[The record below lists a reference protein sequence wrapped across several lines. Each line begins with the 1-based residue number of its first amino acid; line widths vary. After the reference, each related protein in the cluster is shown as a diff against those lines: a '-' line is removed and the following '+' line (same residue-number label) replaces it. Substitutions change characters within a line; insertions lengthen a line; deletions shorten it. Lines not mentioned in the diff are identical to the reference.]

1 MAILECPPPSIT
13 KPNHFPMTNI
23 PRLSRAMQHALSQ
36 IPNTLARRC
45 GFIQRQRKFTG
56 ALFVQ
61 TLVFGWLANT
71 EASLEDLAQTA
82 ATLGLEVSA
91 QAIDERFTEK
101 AAVLLEGVLA
111 QAVGRLL
118 EGSAV
123 SMSLLKRF
131 EGVYLLD
138 ASVIGL
144 PPTLAGR
151 WPGLGGNTPEAGKA
165 ALKIEVMFDLVRG
178 RLFGPLLL
186 PGRRH
191 DQRGQLPQQDLPQG
205 ALRLADLGY
214 FSLDRLADLDH
225 KGSFWVSRLKLGTR
239 LYDQHGQ
246 AFDVL
251 DRLEQAEKAGQQ
263 DLEAR
268 VQMGKR
274 HRLEARLLAQ
284 RVSEEVAAE
293 RRRRLRRAAQKRGQ
307 TPSKRSLSLCAWTI
321 LVTNVPLA
329 MLSFEEAM
337 ALHRARWQVELLFK
351 LWKHYGG
358 LDKSRSAQPWRVL
371 CEVYAKLL
379 AMLVQHWVLVV
390 GLWSKADKSLV
401 KASKTLKGHALHLA
415 AHMKASW
422 SLCQALEVV
431 VRCLHYGCRMNSRA
445 RHPNTYQRLM
455 ASERLSLT

>member
-1 MAILECPPPSIT
+1 
-13 KPNHFPMTNI
+13 MTHI
-23 PRLSRAMQHALSQ
+23 PRLGHTMQHALGQ

-45 GFIQRQRKFTG
+45 GFIRRQRKFTG

-61 TLVFGWLANT
+61 TLVFGWLSNT

-82 ATLGLEVSA
+82 APLGLDVSA
-91 QAIDERFTEK
+91 QSIDERFTEK

-111 QAVGRLL
+111 HAVGRLL

-123 SMSLLKRF
+123 PMSLLKRF
-131 EGVYLLD
+131 KGVYLLD
-138 ASVIGL
+138 ASVVGL
-144 PPTLAGR
+144 PAQLALR

-191 DQRGQLPQQDLPQG
+191 DQRGQLPHQDLPPG

-214 FSLDRLADLDH
+214 FSLDRLADLDQA
-225 KGSFWVSRLKLGTR
+225 GSFWVSRLKLGTR
-239 LYDQHGQ
+239 LFDEQGQ

-251 DRLEQAEKAGQQ
+251 DRLQQAEKAGQQ
-263 DLEAR
+263 HLEAR
-268 VQMGKR
+268 VQLGKQ
-274 HRLEARLLAQ
+274 HRLDVRLLAQ
-284 RVSEEVAAE
+284 RVSDEVAAE
-293 RRRRLRRAAQKRGQ
+293 RRRRLRRAAKKRGQ

-321 LVTNVPLA
+321 LVTNVPSE

-371 CEVYAKLL
+371 CEIYAKLL
-379 AMLVQHWVLVV
+379 AMLLQHWVLVV

-401 KASKTLKGHALHLA
+401 KASKTIRGHALHLA
-415 AHMKASW
+415 AQMASPTR
-422 SLCQALEVV
+422 LCRALVV
-431 VRCLHYGCRMNSRA
+431 VIGCLHCGCRMNSRA

-455 ASERLSLT
+455 ASETLSLT

>member
-1 MAILECPPPSIT
+1 
-13 KPNHFPMTNI
+13 MTNI
-23 PRLSRAMQHALSQ
+23 PRLSRAMQHALCE
-36 IPNTLARRC
+36 IPNTLARRS
-45 GFIQRQRKFTG
+45 GFIRRQRKFTG

-61 TLVFGWLANT
+61 TLVFGWLANA

-101 AAVLLEGVLA
+101 TAVLLEGVLA
-111 QAVGRLL
+111 HAVGCLL

-123 SMSLLKRF
+123 SISLLKRF
-131 EGVYLLD
+131 AGVYLLD
-138 ASVIGL
+138 TSVIGL
-144 PPTLAGR
+144 PPALAQR
-151 WPGLGGNTPEAGKA
+151 WPGLGGNTAEAGKA
-165 ALKIEVMFDLVRG
+165 ALKIEVMLDLVRG

-191 DQRGQLPQQDLPQG
+191 DQSGFLPEQSLPEG

-214 FSLDRLADLDH
+214 FSLDRLAALDEA
-225 KGSFWVSRLKLGTR
+225 GSFWLSRLKLGTR
-239 LYDQHGQ
+239 LFDEQEQ
-246 AFDVL
+246 VFDVL
-251 DRLEQAEKAGQQ
+251 DVVKQAEKAGQQ
-263 DLEAR
+263 HLEAR
-268 VQMGKR
+268 VDIGKK
-274 HRLEARLLAQ
+274 HRLVARLLAQ

-293 RRRRLRRAAQKRGQ
+293 RRRRLRRAAKKRGQ

-321 LVTNVPLA
+321 LVTNVPVE

-337 ALHRARWQVELLFK
+337 ALHRARWQIELLFK

-358 LDKSRSAQPWRVL
+358 LDKSRSTQPWRVL

-379 AMLVQHWVLVV
+379 AMLIQHWVLVV

-401 KASKTLKGHALHLA
+401 KASKTIKGHALHLA
-415 AHMKASW
+415 AQMGSPAG
-422 SLCQALEVV
+422 LCRALVVV
-431 VRCLHYGCRMNSRA
+431 VRCLHCGCRMNSRL
-445 RHPNTYQRLM
+445 RYPNTYQRLM

>member
-1 MAILECPPPSIT
+1 
-13 KPNHFPMTNI
+13 MTNI
-23 PRLSRAMQHALSQ
+23 PRLSRAMQEALHD

-45 GFIQRQRKFTG
+45 GFIQRQRKVSG

-61 TLVFGWLANT
+61 TLVFGWLSNS

-82 ATLGLEVSA
+82 ATLGLDIAA
-91 QAIDERFTEK
+91 QSIDERFTEK

-123 SMSLLKRF
+123 SISLLKRF
-131 EGVYLLD
+131 QGVYVLD

-144 PPTLAGR
+144 PPALAQR

-186 PGRRH
+186 PGRCH
-191 DQRGQLPQQDLPQG
+191 DQRGQLPHQDLPPG

-214 FSLDRLADLDH
+214 FSLDRLQALDH
-225 KGSFWVSRLKLGTR
+225 NGSFWLSRLKLGTS
-239 LYDQHGQ
+239 LFDEQGQ

-251 DRLEQAEKAGQQ
+251 DRLKQAEKSGRQH
-263 DLEAR
+263 LE
-268 VQMGKR
+268 VGLYLGKK
-274 HRLEARLLAQ
+274 HRLSARLLAQ
-284 RVSEEVAAE
+284 RVAETVAAE
-293 RRRRLRRAAQKRGQ
+293 RRRRLRRAAKKRGQ

-321 LVTNVPLA
+321 LVTNVPLE
-329 MLSFEEAM
+329 MLSFEDAM

-358 LDKSRSAQPWRVL
+358 LDKSRSTQPWRVL
-371 CEVYAKLL
+371 CEIYAKLL
-379 AMLVQHWVLVV
+379 AMLIQHWVLVV
-390 GLWSKADKSLV
+390 GLWGKADKSLM
-401 KASKTLKGHALHLA
+401 KASKTIRGHALHLA
-415 AHMKASW
+415 AQMNSPTG
-422 SLCQALEVV
+422 LCRALIVV
-431 VRCLHYGCRMNSRA
+431 VGCLHCGCRMNSRA

-455 ASERLSLT
+455 ASETLSLT

>member
-1 MAILECPPPSIT
+1 
-13 KPNHFPMTNI
+13 
-23 PRLSRAMQHALSQ
+23 MQQALCH
-36 IPNTLARRC
+36 IPNALARRS

-61 TLVFGWLANT
+61 TLVFGWLSNS

-118 EGSAV
+118 EGRAV
-123 SMSLLKRF
+123 AMSLLTRF

-144 PPTLAGR
+144 PPALAQR
-151 WPGLGGNTPEAGKA
+151 WPGLGGNTPEAGQA
-165 ALKIEVMFDLVRG
+165 ALKIEVIFDLVRG

-186 PGRRH
+186 PGRQH
-191 DQRGQLPQQDLPQG
+191 DQRGQLSQQRLPQG
-205 ALRLADLGY
+205 ALHLADLGY
-214 FSLDRLADLDH
+214 FSLDRLQALDQN
-225 KGSFWVSRLKLGTR
+225 GSFWLSRLKLGTS
-239 LYDQHGQ
+239 LFDEQGEV
-246 AFDVL
+246 FDVL
-251 DRLEQAEKAGQQ
+251 ERVKQAEKVHQQ
-263 DLEAR
+263 HLEAR
-268 VQMGKR
+268 VQLGKR
-274 HRLEARLLAQ
+274 HRLSGRLLAR
-284 RVSEEVAAE
+284 RVSDKVAAE
-293 RRRRLRRAAQKRGQ
+293 RRRRLRRAANKRGQ

-321 LVTNVPLA
+321 LVTNVPEA
-329 MLSFEEAM
+329 MLSLEEAV

-351 LWKHYGG
+351 LWKQYGG

-390 GLWSKADKSLV
+390 GLWHKADKSLV
-401 KASKTLKGHALHLA
+401 KASKTLKGHALHVA
-415 AHMKASW
+415 AHMNSPRR
-422 SLCQALEVV
+422 LRQALADV
-431 VRCLHYGCRMNSRA
+431 VRCLHSGCRMNSRA

-455 ASERLSLT
+455 ASETLSLT

>member
-1 MAILECPPPSIT
+1 
-13 KPNHFPMTNI
+13 MTNI
-23 PRLSRAMQHALSQ
+23 PRLRRAMQHALSE

-61 TLVFGWLANT
+61 TLVFGWLSNA

-82 ATLGLEVSA
+82 AALGLDLSA
-91 QAIDERFTEK
+91 QAIDERFTEE
-101 AAVLLEGVLA
+101 AAVLLEGVLV
-111 QAVGRLL
+111 QAVGALL
-118 EGSAV
+118 ESSAV
-123 SMSLLKRF
+123 EISLLKRF
-131 EGVYLLD
+131 SGVYLLD

-144 PPTLAGR
+144 PSALAQR

-165 ALKIEVMFDLVRG
+165 ALKIEVMVDLVRG

-191 DQRGQLPQQDLPQG
+191 DQRGLLPQQALPQG

-214 FSLDRLADLDH
+214 FSLDRLQALDH
-225 KGSFWVSRLKLGTR
+225 NGSFWLSRLKLGTS
-239 LYDQHGQ
+239 LYDKQGQ

-251 DRLEQAEKAGQQ
+251 ELVKQAEKAGQQ
-263 DLEAR
+263 HLEAP
-268 VQMGKR
+268 VHLGKR
-274 HRLEARLLAQ
+274 HRLEARLLTQ
-284 RVSEEVAAE
+284 RVSDEVAAE
-293 RRRRLRRAAQKRGQ
+293 RRRRLRRSAKKRGQ

-321 LVTNVPLA
+321 LVTNVPEA
-329 MLSFEEAM
+329 MLSFEEAL

-358 LDKSRSAQPWRVL
+358 LDKSRSDKPWRVL

-379 AMLVQHWVLVV
+379 AMLIQHWVLVA
-390 GLWSKADKSLV
+390 GLWAKADKSLV
-401 KASKTLKGHALHLA
+401 KASKTIKGHALHLA
-415 AHMKASW
+415 AHMDSPAG
-422 SLCQALEVV
+422 LCRVLVVV
-431 VRCLHYGCRMNSRA
+431 VRCLHSGCRMNSRA